1 MINKQDI
8 LDRAAEWQLRPEV
21 VEKDYV
27 LGWLLA
33 AISSHSELQA
43 LWIFKGGT
51 CIKKTYFETYRFSE
65 DLDFTLVREAP
76 YSEAAILEQLQ
87 AVARSAA
94 EMSGLELPTDLIRV
108 LPRHNKAGQD
118 TFQGRLYYRGPLQRT
133 QNYASIIF
141 DITNDETVVA
151 EPVARTVFHP
161 YSDGLP
167 ADVAVQC
174 YSLEELLAEKT
185 RALYQRTRPRDLY
198 DVVYL
203 LENCIDAIDLAEAQ
217 RIFGA
222 KCESKGLPIPS
233 SDELLVLV
241 QQNEEL
247 RADWA
252 NMLAHQLPNL
262 PEIDGTV
269 ARFASL
275 IGWIDK
281 PEFVPAEA
289 ALGAAVGATAQER
302 SIPLSGIRY
311 WGGGSPVERIRFA
324 GANRLLLEFDYH
336 GKHRVVEPYSL
347 REARTTGNILLY
359 AWELS
364 SGHIK
369 AFKIDEMVDVRTTN
383 TGFTPR
389 YRVELSAQGPLSI
402 PEVTR
407 NPGAIRSPRLSAAR
421 KTSAFQG
428 PIHVFECTYCGK
440 RFKRQKYDA
449 QLKPH
454 KDKTGW
460 DCPGRTGYWVDTI
473 Y

>member
-8 LDRAAEWQLRPEV
+8 LDRAGEWQLRPEV

-33 AISSHSELQA
+33 AISSHRELQA

-65 DLDFTLVREAP
+65 DLDFTLLPAAP
-76 YSEAAILEQLQ
+76 YSEAEILEQLRTT
-87 AVARSAA
+87 ARIAA
-94 EMSGLELPTDLIRV
+94 EMSGIELPVELARV
-108 LPRHNKAGQD
+108 LPKHNKAGHA
-118 TFQGRLYYRGPLQRT
+118 TFQGRLYYRGPLQRG

-167 ADVAVQC
+167 ADVAVKC

-203 LENCIDAIDLAEAQ
+203 LENCIDAIDLAEAK

-222 KCESKGLPIPS
+222 KCESKGLRIPS
-233 SDELLVLV
+233 SEELQLLV
-241 QQNEEL
+241 QENEEL

-262 PEIDGTV
+262 PEIDGTL

-275 IGWIDK
+275 IGWIDEA
-281 PEFVPAEA
+281 EFVSAEA
-289 ALGAAVGATAQER
+289 ALGAAVRASTQET

-324 GANRLLLEFDYH
+324 GANRLLLEFVYN
-336 GKHRVVEPYSL
+336 GKHRLVEPYSL

-359 AWELS
+359 ALELS

-369 AFKIDEMVDVRTTN
+369 AFKIDEMIDVRTTN
-383 TGFTPR
+383 AAFTPR
-389 YRVELSAQGPLSI
+389 YRVELSAQGPLSM

-407 NPGAIRSPRLSAAR
+407 NPGGIRSSRLSTPR
-421 KTSAFQG
+421 KASAFNG
-428 PIHVFECTYCGK
+428 PTHVFECSYCGK
-440 RFKRQKYDA
+440 RFRRQKYDA

-454 KDKTGW
+454 KDKTGG
-460 DCPGRTGYWVDTI
+460 DCPGRIGFWVDTI

>member
-1 MINKQDI
+1 MISKQDI
-8 LDRAAEWQLRPEV
+8 LDRASEWQLRPEV

-33 AISSHSELQA
+33 AISSHRELQA

-65 DLDFTLVREAP
+65 DLDFTLLPAAP
-76 YSEAAILEQLQ
+76 YSEAAILEQLRTT
-87 AVARSAA
+87 ARIAA
-94 EMSGLELPTDLIRV
+94 EMSGIELPVELARV
-108 LPRHNKAGQD
+108 RPKHNKAGRP
-118 TFQGRLYYRGPLQRT
+118 TFQGRLYYRGPLQRG

-141 DITNDETVVA
+141 DITNDETVFA

-174 YSLEELLAEKT
+174 YSLKELLAEKT

-203 LENCIDAIDLAEAQ
+203 LENCIEAIDLAGAQ

-233 SDELLVLV
+233 SDELLALV

-262 PEIDGTV
+262 PEIDSTV
-269 ARFASL
+269 ARFALL

-289 ALGAAVGATAQER
+289 ALGAAVRASVDQT

-324 GANRLLLEFDYH
+324 GANRLLLEFVYN
-336 GKHRVVEPYSL
+336 GKHRLVEPYSL

-369 AFKIDEMVDVRTTN
+369 AFKIDEMVEVRTTN

-407 NPGAIRSPRLSAAR
+407 TPGLIRSPMVSTAR
-421 KTSAFQG
+421 KTSPFSG
-428 PIHVFECTYCGK
+428 PTHVFECSYCGK

-449 QLKPH
+449 QLNPH

-460 DCPGRTGYWVDTI
+460 DCPGRIGYWVDTI

>member
-8 LDRAAEWQLRPEV
+8 LDRAAEWHLRPEV

-65 DLDFTLVREAP
+65 DLDFTLVPEAP

-87 AVARSAA
+87 AVARIAA
-94 EMSGLELPTDLIRV
+94 EMSGLELPNELIRV
-108 LPRHNKAGQD
+108 LPRHNKASQD

-167 ADVAVQC
+167 PDVTVQC

-233 SDELLVLV
+233 FDELLVLV

-281 PEFVPAEA
+281 AEFVPAEA
-289 ALGAAVGATAQER
+289 ALGAAVRASVDQT

-336 GKHRVVEPYSL
+336 GDHRVVEPYSL

-359 AWELS
+359 AREL
-364 SGHIK
+364 HLDHVK
-369 AFKIDEMVDVRTTN
+369 AFKIDEMLNVRTTN

-402 PEVTR
+402 PAVVRT
-407 NPGAIRSPRLSAAR
+407 PGIIRSPRLSASR
-421 KTSAFQG
+421 RTSAFQG
-428 PIHVFECTYCGK
+428 PTHVYECTYCGK
-440 RFKRQKYDA
+440 RFRRQQRNSK
-449 QLKPH
+449 LKPH
-454 KDKTGW
+454 KDKNGW
-460 DCPGRTGYWVDTI
+460 DCPGRTAYYVDTV

>member
-33 AISSHSELQA
+33 AISSHRELQA

-65 DLDFTLVREAP
+65 DLDFTLVPEAP

-87 AVARSAA
+87 AVARSAG

-167 ADVAVQC
+167 ANVAVQC

-203 LENCIDAIDLAEAQ
+203 LENCIDAIDLAEAK

-281 PEFVPAEA
+281 PEFVLAEA
-289 ALGAAVGATAQER
+289 ALGAAVRASVDHR
-302 SIPLSGIRY
+302 SGIQY

-336 GKHRVVEPYSL
+336 GDHRVVEPYSL

-369 AFKIDEMVDVRTTN
+369 AFKIDEMYDVRASN

-389 YRVELSAQGPLSI
+389 YRVELSAQGPLNM
-402 PEVTR
+402 PEISR
-407 NPGAIRSPRLSAAR
+407 NPGVIRSPRLSAPR

-428 PIHVFECTYCGK
+428 PTHVFECTYCGK

-460 DCPGRTGYWVDTI
+460 DCPGRTAYFVDTI